1 MNNFQL
7 DLGSDKDRWERL
19 LDEIEA
25 GNVIPVIG
33 PDLLVNPHYI
43 KNADESLFAENI
55 HQQLISYIASQTG
68 VTSTPR
74 TFSQLVFDENYK
86 RHVRDKDKIY
96 NLIYQIITNIDL
108 IKEING
114 EPSDLLMDLLS
125 TKKFPFVITTSFTPI
140 VENAMK
146 SIWGEVRVLTFNN
159 DPQGSA
165 WETGGDIRTPK
176 DLSHP
181 TVYYMFGN
189 ACSKRKDARFVV
201 TDSDMMTFCSSWIR
215 GNGVPRTLTEA
226 LKNKYLLILGNNYS
240 DWLFRFI
247 WSALRATTNDMK
259 SDVIVNNNAEE
270 TFKQFLER
278 LEIFF
283 QESPEEV
290 ISRIK
295 NEMLHRNNAPALSR
309 SMYET
314 DVFISY
320 SHTDSNIAQKL
331 YKRLR
336 ENGVNVWFDDYNIP
350 RGEGWESKI
359 QEGINHTR
367 LFVPILSRNVE
378 QEAIIPHE
386 YRTEWHWAS
395 KVASKIGGRK
405 FIIPFAEK
413 GFDFYNN
420 LTKLPMEFVEKN
432 ATWYTT
438 DSNLDEITQVLL
450 DAIAD
455 VKALESKMF
464 N

>member
-1 MNNFQL
+1 MDNFQL

-19 LDEIEA
+19 LNEIEA
-25 GNVIPVIG
+25 GNVVPVIG
-33 PDLLVNPHYI
+33 PDLLVNPHYV
-43 KNADESLFAENI
+43 KNTNETPFAENI

-68 VTSTPR
+68 VTSFPR

-96 NLIYQIITNIDL
+96 NLIYQVLTNIDL

-114 EPSDLLMDLLS
+114 EPSDLLMDLLG

-176 DLSHP
+176 DLNYPS
-181 TVYYMFGN
+181 VYYMFGN

-201 TDSDMMTFCSSWIR
+201 TDSDMMTFCGSWIR
-215 GNGVPRTLTEA
+215 GTGVPRTLTEA

-247 WSALRATTNDMK
+247 WSALRTNTIDMK

-290 ISRIK
+290 ITRIK
-295 NEMLHRNNAPALSR
+295 NEMQQRNSESTQSR
-309 SMYET
+309 SLYET

-320 SHTDSNIAQKL
+320 SHSDRSIAQKL
-331 YKRLR
+331 YDRLR
-336 ENGVNVWFDDYNIP
+336 ENGISVWFDDYSIP
-350 RGEGWESKI
+350 RGEGWEAKI
-359 QEGINHTR
+359 QDGINHSR

-378 QEAIIPHE
+378 QESIVPHE
-386 YRTEWHWAS
+386 YRTEWNIAAKLS
-395 KVASKIGGRK
+395 LKIGGKK
-405 FIIPFAEK
+405 FIMPFAEN

-420 LTKLPMEFVEKN
+420 LTKLPGEFVEKN
-432 ATWYTT
+432 ATWYTANS
-438 DSNLDEITQVLL
+438 DLDEITQVLL
-450 DAIAD
+450 DAIED
-455 VKALESKMF
+455 VKALENKMF